1 VLGALLSVSE
11 MYFFMNYNDYLA
23 LNETKDDIYRE

>member
-1 VLGALLSVSE
+1 
-11 MYFFMNYNDYLA
+11 MNYNDYLA